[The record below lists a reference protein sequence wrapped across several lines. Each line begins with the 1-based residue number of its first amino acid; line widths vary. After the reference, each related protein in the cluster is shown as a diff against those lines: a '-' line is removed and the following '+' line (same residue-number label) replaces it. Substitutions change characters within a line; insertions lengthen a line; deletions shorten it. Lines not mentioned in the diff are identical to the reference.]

1 MNNHPLGPA
10 TVLIVEDDAL
20 IRMEAVRTVEEQGY
34 LALSAC
40 NAEEAVAGLA
50 AHAEIDV
57 LFTDINMPGLMDG
70 LELAK
75 STRRDRPA
83 MEIVIASGNLPPL
96 ANLPLRSRY
105 LQKPY
110 RQQEVISA
118 LFALIDQTRPYAC

>member
-110 RQQEVISA
+110 REQEVISA